1 MIFPDGPPDPITTP
15 KPATSCD
22 GLDLIRSNPE
32 MSSEGPEAALERLER
47 PKTADVASC
56 AASFEQ
62 VANQRLSTDQSTSLP
77 TLQTPIQTNGD
88 GGEKEEL
95 LIGMALG
102 DPDEDIVVTTNN
114 QETVHH
120 CSLEVAEHPVM
131 QATEESSSV
140 TNKVSEERDL
150 STVPSERE
158 QITVISDPLH
168 SKKPSTT
175 SLSPV
180 PHSDRQREAFGLVDV
195 NKPLKRK
202 PSRWNILGGWF
213 GKKNVPTESAP
224 TQTYQMSDDSKPFAH
239 HKEDVLIGTESLGVV
254 PKGKDRN
261 HRSRSSST
269 RLTKPKGGTRPT
281 FRKTRTAP
289 SPHPSEHGRN
299 PFSKESNADSTF
311 PQLQLDGQPMLS
323 VDIPDI
329 QLDRYS
335 VMFGGLLRSTS
346 PLASQPSLL
355 VRRKAH
361 LEDVKT
367 DCQEGEVLIYP
378 TCKIS

>member
-1 MIFPDGPPDPITTP
+1 MIIPDGPPDPITTP
-15 KPATSCD
+15 IPATSCD
-22 GLDLIRSNPE
+22 GLHLIRSNPE

-47 PKTADVASC
+47 PKTADAASC

-62 VANQRLSTDQSTSLP
+62 VANQRLSADQSTSLP
-77 TLQTPIQTNGD
+77 NLQTPIQTSGD

-102 DPDEDIVVTTNN
+102 DPDEDLVVTTNN
-114 QETVHH
+114 QDTAHR

-131 QATEESSSV
+131 QSMEQSSTV
-140 TNKVSEERDL
+140 TDKVSEERDL
-150 STVPSERE
+150 PTVPSERE

-175 SLSPV
+175 SLSPT
-180 PHSDRQREAFGLVDV
+180 PHSDRQMEAFGLADV

-213 GKKNVPTESAP
+213 GKKNVPTGSAP
-224 TQTYQMSDDSKPFAH
+224 TQTYQLPDDSKPFAH
-239 HKEDVLIGTESLGVV
+239 HKENVLIGTESLGLV

-269 RLTKPKGGTRPT
+269 RLTKTKGGTRPT

-289 SPHPSEHGRN
+289 SPHPPEHGRN

-311 PQLQLDGQPMLS
+311 PQIQLEGQPMLS

-335 VMFGGLLRSTS
+335 VMFGPLLKPTST
-346 PLASQPSLL
+346 LASQPSLL
-355 VRRKAH
+355 VRRQAH

-367 DCQEGEVLIYP
+367 DCQDGEVLINP